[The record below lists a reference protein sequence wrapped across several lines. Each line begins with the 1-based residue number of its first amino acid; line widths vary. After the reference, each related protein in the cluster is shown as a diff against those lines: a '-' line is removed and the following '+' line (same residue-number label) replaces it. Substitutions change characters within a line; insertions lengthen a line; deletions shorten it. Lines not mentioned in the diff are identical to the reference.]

1 MKSNWT
7 KIVGIIL
14 ATILSLALLF
24 YLGGLVCQI
33 HCNYVQWMSGGGIT
47 GDATIAPIKTGILD
61 CWANGVTLTGL
72 KYDLL
77 IIAVAVGIYAFFRLQ
92 DRFSSRDRDLAT
104 SPAASEAP
112 TEQRAGWENRKCVRY
127 WKWPAQARPGAS
139 YWAKTSVD
147 LLSASRKTPGSTSIL
162 LCLVPAEQ

>member
-7 KIVGIIL
+7 KIAGIIL

-61 CWANGVTLTGL
+61 CCCVWC
-72 KYDLL
+72 
-77 IIAVAVGIYAFFRLQ
+77 
-92 DRFSSRDRDLAT
+92 
-104 SPAASEAP
+104 
-112 TEQRAGWENRKCVRY
+112 QRNNEIPRC
-127 WKWPAQARPGAS
+127 
-139 YWAKTSVD
+139 D
-147 LLSASRKTPGSTSIL
+147 SASPIS
-162 LCLVPAEQ
+162 VHPAWGIRCCGRSKVRNVR